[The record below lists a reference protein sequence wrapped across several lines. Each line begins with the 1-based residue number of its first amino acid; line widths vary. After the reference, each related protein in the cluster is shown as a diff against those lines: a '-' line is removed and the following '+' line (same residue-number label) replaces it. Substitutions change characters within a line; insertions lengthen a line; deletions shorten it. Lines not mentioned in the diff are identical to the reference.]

1 MKELRQMV
9 KTLNKKVKIAPYS
22 KLSKNKLIDLINN
35 HDAVKVIE
43 GKNAVKLIIK
53 SISVEG
59 VKTEK
64 KPKKT
69 KEQKVFE
76 EPPQA
81 PKKEPEPEKEKPK
94 KKKKFNI
101 VDKKAPE
108 PEKPKEKPKFMILK
122 EEINDL
128 LDQTK
133 KSYQKNKSKLD
144 QMTPLKYKNTIKKQ
158 NSKFLDDAKD
168 IYNSLNYDFDMTSI
182 KKVDKR
188 FYEIIP
194 KEKKEEPEPEK
205 PKPKKAEK
213 KEEPKPKKTKE
224 VKYDGKTQGA
234 DIKILLDLFKDL
246 NKESKQFFDKVK
258 TPKEIDALIK
268 SQEQTISKNIT
279 ELQKKYN
286 DKIESRLFS
295 KIKSAIKN
303 RRKKTQ
309 QLVDFNM
316 EELVKN

>member
-101 VDKKAPE
+101 VDKAPE
-108 PEKPKEKPKFMILK
+108 PEKEKPKAISEDCFNSLTQSRKIIKFYTENKGIFSKDKYL
-122 EEINDL
+122 I
-128 LDQTK
+128 
-133 KSYQKNKSKLD
+133 KNKKEL
-144 QMTPLKYKNTIKKQ
+144 QEKIETIKKIL
-158 NSKFLDDAKD
+158 NDPRCENVKTTPPFKPFLEKA
-168 IYNSLNYDFDMTSI
+168 LNLHL
-182 KKVDKR
+182 
-188 FYEIIP
+188 
-194 KEKKEEPEPEK
+194 EK
-205 PKPKKAEK
+205 A
-213 KEEPKPKKTKE
+213 KPKKTK
-224 VKYDGKTQGA
+224 T
-234 DIKILLDLFKDL
+234 
-246 NKESKQFFDKVK
+246 
-258 TPKEIDALIK
+258 
-268 SQEQTISKNIT
+268 
-279 ELQKKYN
+279 QKK
-286 DKIESRLFS
+286 K
-295 KIKSAIKN
+295 
-303 RRKKTQ
+303 
-309 QLVDFNM
+309 
-316 EELVKN
+316 

>member
-1 MKELRQMV
+1 MVSLKDYTMKELRQMV

-81 PKKEPEPEKEKPK
+81 PKKEPEPEKEKP
-94 KKKKFNI
+94 
-101 VDKKAPE
+101 

-133 KSYQKNKSKLD
+133 KKLSK
-144 QMTPLKYKNTIKKQ
+144 K
-158 NSKFLDDAKD
+158 
-168 IYNSLNYDFDMTSI
+168 
-182 KKVDKR
+182 
-188 FYEIIP
+188 
-194 KEKKEEPEPEK
+194 
-205 PKPKKAEK
+205 
-213 KEEPKPKKTKE
+213 
-224 VKYDGKTQGA
+224 
-234 DIKILLDLFKDL
+234 
-246 NKESKQFFDKVK
+246 
-258 TPKEIDALIK
+258 
-268 SQEQTISKNIT
+268 
-279 ELQKKYN
+279 
-286 DKIESRLFS
+286 
-295 KIKSAIKN
+295 
-303 RRKKTQ
+303 
-309 QLVDFNM
+309 
-316 EELVKN
+316 